1 MCGQRAA
8 VHLDP
13 APDRAD
19 QRAGPQANSIGSKDG
34 VGHFQHDAAHVL
46 VSEEIVASELQV
58 VQDAPCVQTRRDR
71 CRFDDNLAAVADP
84 GGLYTLHSAQ
94 RGGL

>member
-46 VSEEIVASELQV
+46 VSEEIVASELLV
-58 VQDAPCVQTRRDR
+58 VQHTMHVEEEGIAAPAREEAVLTGLRHPCVSTRRDL
-71 CRFDDNLAAVADP
+71 C
-84 GGLYTLHSAQ
+84 
-94 RGGL
+94 